1 MLVFISGEFQTNLA
15 GFVEAIRDKHGSAD
29 LSSRNV
35 VSFHPER
42 IQPRS
47 RIQFA
52 TEFAKTFAMPFG
64 HKASR

>member
-15 GFVEAIRDKHGSAD
+15 GLSRLFATNAD
-29 LSSRNV
+29 RRFKFQKRRQLSSQ
-35 VSFHPER
+35 R
-42 IQPRS
+42 IQSRS